1 MKLAL
6 FVSGGLGLRVLKHLE
21 LGRAEILC
29 VYTDKKSE
37 DILTLA
43 ERQDIPVFVGNPRNQ
58 RACEFLEEFEVDLLL
73 SVNYLFIIRSEL
85 FQQARLAVNV
95 HGSMLPKYR
104 GRTPHVWAI
113 INNETSTGITA
124 HVIDQGCDTGDIIR
138 QVQVPIGPKDTGAV
152 VLEKFNELYLPL
164 IDRIIQ
170 DFEQGTLR
178 TFAQN
183 HHLATTFGKRTPDDG
198 HINWSWHRERIQNWV
213 RAQAQPYPG
222 AFTFYEGKKVIVDEV
237 TMSELG
243 FKQEDENGK
252 VLRVDPVVVKTPNGA
267 LALKTIRN
275 MDALSDLVVG
285 KILD

>member
-124 HVIDQGCDTGDIIR
+124 HVIDQGCDSGDIIR

>member
-43 ERQDIPVFVGNPRNQ
+43 ERRDIPVFVGNPRNQ

-164 IDRIIQ
+164 IDQVIR

-178 TFAQN
+178 TFTQN

-198 HINWSWHRERIQNWV
+198 HINWSWQRERIQNWV

-222 AFTFYEGKKVIVDEV
+222 AFTLYEGKKVIVDEV

-275 MDALSDLVVG
+275 MDVLSDLVVG